1 MIAPWRD
8 GPRLRGPGAKG
19 SSGPDGEGAS
29 VETFSV
35 KTDGR
40 KGSTLWIRFVG
51 CASERSSPR
60 LLRRGGGRPSS
71 FALAVGATPGRQGGD
86 RRRVSLPTGVSLS
99 LGQVD
104 IPHLSFWF
112 GFQGGH
118 STDTVRED
126 TSRRLGPHAEKQPPR
141 ILPAMASA
149 RSPACGRENQARRL
163 GGVPCPDAG
172 FQEGRFAPLRL

>member
-40 KGSTLWIRFVG
+40 KGSTLRIRFVG
-51 CASERSSPR
+51 CARERSSPR
-60 LLRRGGGRPSS
+60 LLRRGGGRPPRWQS
-71 FALAVGATPGRQGGD
+71 APRLAGREGTVGGYRFPRELAYLLARSTFH
-86 RRRVSLPTGVSLS
+86 
-99 LGQVD
+99 
-104 IPHLSFWF
+104 ISFWF

-118 STDTVRED
+118 STDTVREE
-126 TSRRLGPHAEKQPPR
+126 TSRRLGPHAEKQPPS
-141 ILPAMASA
+141 ILSAMASA